1 MDLQGAYSLLA
12 TQHKVDYPE
21 PSLQGIIRV
30 LENSSHQDG
39 EAITSSGTPALP
51 MPGAIKFIDL
61 IATAPWTPNAIWP
74 APGGKIGFAGVIV
87 LEHGLKFVHRHLS
100 DSLGFH
106 RESPSNLDDYQDN
119 TSKSVCQEVDNRLTK
134 SPRPPLPKLSILPP
148 QRKWQATQ
156 YSGAV
161 SR

>member
-30 LENSSHQDG
+30 LEDRSHEDRK
-39 EAITSSGTPALP
+39 AIATHGRTPTLP
-51 MPGAIKFIDL
+51 MPGPLEFIDL
-61 IATAPWTPNAIWP
+61 IAAAPWAPYAFRPTPRN
-74 APGGKIGFAGVIV
+74 KIGFTCVFIR
-87 LEHGLKFVHRHLS
+87 EHGFKFIHGHLS

-119 TSKSVCQEVDNRLTK
+119 TSETISQEVDNRL
-134 SPRPPLPKLSILPP
+134 
-148 QRKWQATQ
+148 
-156 YSGAV
+156 
-161 SR
+161 